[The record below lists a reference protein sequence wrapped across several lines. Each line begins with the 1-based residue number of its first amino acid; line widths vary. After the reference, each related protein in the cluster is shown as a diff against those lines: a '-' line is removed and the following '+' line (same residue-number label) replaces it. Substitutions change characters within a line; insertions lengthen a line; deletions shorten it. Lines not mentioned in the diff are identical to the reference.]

1 MTETVTKEKLDDAVE
16 RFRHQLDEWKKMPD
30 KINDT
35 VDNLKWY
42 QPAVWAFVT
51 PKRDAAQEW
60 LQKLLEKMEEAHE
73 GIQAP
78 FTFIEYAAEWQSVA
92 STIRGAGNEE
102 GRPELSLDGHW
113 TGVAKDR
120 FAASKSSQEKAM
132 TTADDM
138 AKKVH
143 DNLLTLAT
151 SGWELYKTI
160 ADELTGF
167 LASLVTALEQTGSV
181 ALAYQGA
188 PNLVAVTNA
197 AFVLVEKT
205 LTATVGQ
212 VRTQMIIANEF
223 KDIATNPW
231 GFPGDRWPDSVSATF
246 NEPKDWK
253 VAE

>member
-1 MTETVTKEKLDDAVE
+1 MTETITKEKLDEAVE
-16 RFRHQLDEWKKMPD
+16 MFRHQLDEWKKMPD
-30 KINDT
+30 RINDT
-35 VDNLKWY
+35 VDHLKWY
-42 QPAVWAFVT
+42 DTVVWAFVT
-51 PKRDAAQEW
+51 HYRDEAQKWIE
-60 LQKLLEKMEEAHE
+60 KLLEKMEEAHE
-73 GIQAP
+73 GVQAP

-92 STIRGAGNEE
+92 SSIRGAGNEE
-102 GRPELSLDGHW
+102 ARPELSLDGHW

-160 ADELTGF
+160 ADELTVF
-167 LASLVTALEQTGSV
+167 LASLITALEQTASV
-181 ALAYQGA
+181 VLAYQGG
-188 PNLVAVTNA
+188 PNMVAATNA
-197 AFVLVEKT
+197 AFILVEKT
-205 LTATVGQ
+205 VTATVGQ

-231 GFPGDRWPDSVSATF
+231 GFAGDKWPDSVSGTF

-253 VAE
+253 VSE